1 MAGLQLERVYTGL
14 QRDSKAVEVALEL
27 NRLYPEDPEVLYHT
41 GQLFGNFAYLTMR
54 KLSQVSPSSVWRHQ
68 AMGEAYESQGNHD
81 LAISEYRK
89 VLALEPG
96 RTGIHFRLGRALLA
110 RLQQTNAR
118 PEDSAEA
125 LKEFEQEL
133 QLDVAL
139 PIPDL
144 KAIVKERLR

>member
-1 MAGLQLERVYTGL
+1 
-14 QRDSKAVEVALEL
+14 
-27 NRLYPEDPEVLYHT
+27 
-41 GQLFGNFAYLTMR
+41 
-54 KLSQVSPSSVWRHQ
+54 
-68 AMGEAYESQGNHD
+68 MGEAYESQGNHD